1 MGKVLRKP
9 EVVEGTEGSVRATV
23 VGDVTGLIEVQV
35 GMALQVVERETVYV
49 QFPRRGVLD
58 NEITFGFKREILD
71 FIELVDTDISPEALT
86 VFENLSGE
94 IGADAWDGLQ
104 GSSIGRIEYNMFAT
118 TDLRLVVSHHRVM
131 FYIRK
136 SMAPLIGRVAID
148 NLGTD
153 IDRPLTVRLLIGTVS
168 IMFGGG
174 GIVDGIGR
182 NESIGGF
189 ILPSR

>member
-9 EVVEGTEGSVRATV
+9 EVFEGTEGSVQATV

-71 FIELVDTDISPEALT
+71 FIELVDTDIAPEALT
-86 VFENLSGE
+86 VFDNLSGE
-94 IGADAWDGLQ
+94 IGANDWDGLQ
-104 GSSIGRIEYNMFAT
+104 GSSIGRIEYDMFAT

-131 FYIRK
+131 FYI
-136 SMAPLIGRVAID
+136 
-148 NLGTD
+148 
-153 IDRPLTVRLLIGTVS
+153 
-168 IMFGGG
+168 
-174 GIVDGIGR
+174 
-182 NESIGGF
+182 
-189 ILPSR
+189 

>member
-1 MGKVLRKP
+1 
-9 EVVEGTEGSVRATV
+9 
-23 VGDVTGLIEVQV
+23 
-35 GMALQVVERETVYV
+35 
-49 QFPRRGVLD
+49 
-58 NEITFGFKREILD
+58 
-71 FIELVDTDISPEALT
+71 
-86 VFENLSGE
+86 
-94 IGADAWDGLQ
+94 
-104 GSSIGRIEYNMFAT
+104 
-118 TDLRLVVSHHRVM
+118 
-131 FYIRK
+131 
-136 SMAPLIGRVAID
+136 MAPLIGRVAID